1 MRSVKLLAVV
11 VALSVLVSVPVL
23 AAPVQ
28 VDFWMGLSGS
38 LGEVLME
45 MVNQFNASQD
55 EVFINATFQGSY
67 FDVQQKAMIAMA
79 GGMPPDMI
87 QVEQAQVR
95 NLAAMGVVL
104 PLSDLD
110 LDTSEFI
117 PTLIADCYYNG
128 ELYGIPFNRSTPL
141 LYYNKD
147 MFREAGLGEDPP
159 KTWEELLEFAKKLTK
174 PATDDQEATWGFQ
187 AVPNF
192 WFFEAMVWQFGGEM
206 ADDSTGKLLY
216 DQPGAVEALKFWQDL
231 IHVHG
236 VARCPAGEEAAAHAI
251 TRADFYAGRV
261 AMIFDSTGQLT
272 AHNQNTPFEMGVGF
286 LPAGVTHAVPTGGG
300 NIVILSRNPEIRR
313 AAAKFIEWFTNAENA
328 AVWSMRTGYMPVN
341 QVAMNSEEMQK
352 FYAENPNARVAGEQL
367 QYARTVPAI
376 SVIPEVVESVESAL
390 QAVLL
395 GGEDPATALAN
406 SVRESQPAAD
416 KFFRNR

>member
-1 MRSVKLLAVV
+1 MRSLRLLSLV
-11 VALSVLVSVPVL
+11 VALTVLVAASTH

-28 VDFWMGLSGS
+28 VDFWIGLSGS
-38 LGEVLME
+38 LGEVLMD
-45 MVNQFNASQD
+45 MVNEFNASQD
-55 EVFINATFQGSY
+55 EVFVNASFQGSY
-67 FDVQQKAMIAMA
+67 FDVQQKAMISIA

-95 NLAAMGVVL
+95 NLAAMGVVP
-104 PLSDLD
+104 PLSDLNI
-110 LDTSEFI
+110 DTSEFI
-117 PTLIADCYYNG
+117 PTLIADCYYKG
-128 ELYGIPFNRSTPL
+128 ELYGVPFNRSTPL
-141 LYYNKD
+141 LYYNKE

-159 KTWEELLEFAKKLTK
+159 KTWEEVLEFAKKLTK
-174 PATDDQEATWGFQ
+174 PASGDQDATWGFQ
-187 AVPNF
+187 IVPNF

-206 ADDSTGKLLY
+206 ADDSTGQLLY
-216 DQPGAVEALKFWQDL
+216 DGPQAVEALKFWQDL
-231 IHVHG
+231 IHVHQ

-272 AHNQNTPFEMGVGF
+272 AHDNNTPFEMGVGF
-286 LPAGVTHAVPTGGG
+286 LPAAVTHAVPTGGG
-300 NIVILSRNPEIRR
+300 NIVILARNPETRR

-352 FYAENPNARVAGEQL
+352 FYETNPNAKVAGDQL
-367 QYARTVPAI
+367 VYARTVPAI

-395 GGEDPATALAN
+395 GGEDPAAALAN
-406 SVRESQPAAD
+406 SVRESQPAAN